1 MHQFTGANPLSGS
14 WMEACLFKCQICW
27 DFETTIGK
35 EFAEHISSRHQM
47 TEADY
52 EETFESLMFAPSHVE
67 CPRCEARVLHR
78 EKDISEHQVNDWCI
92 KGLPFMTSAL
102 KGWGR
107 GRGSSKSRQSMGGCV
122 NFIV

>member
-1 MHQFTGANPLSGS
+1 
-14 WMEACLFKCQICW
+14 MEACLFKCQICW

-52 EETFESLMFAPSHVE
+52 KETFESLMFAPSHVE

-92 KGLPFMTSAL
+92 KRASIYDVRTQGGEG
-102 KGWGR
+102 KGVLE
-107 GRGSSKSRQSMGGCV
+107 KQTK
-122 NFIV
+122 